1 MIFIRTKFQF
11 GVCRGCGWGWGWI
24 RWIDQLSDSSILPLV
39 KPHNSALGTP
49 ADTATPTAT
58 LTDTPTTTPTDRT
71 WSNRNSPTDPH
82 SNKKVLMLI
91 SFKSP
96 PPHPPSVA
104 VLSVRKSH
112 SMPGPPPFETD
123 SSVSQQPIYLKPF
136 NTMIHRKNNK
146 MALGPPTG
154 FHNRI
159 LLINL
164 VQKPTYQKNRDIIE
178 ILFFLTRSI
187 HLGVGKNIANLIS
200 IIFL

>member
-1 MIFIRTKFQF
+1 M
-11 GVCRGCGWGWGWI
+11 
-24 RWIDQLSDSSILPLV
+24 

-58 LTDTPTTTPTDRT
+58 LTDTPTATPTDRT

-82 SNKKVLMLI
+82 SNKKVLVLI
-91 SFKSP
+91 SFKS

-112 SMPGPPPFETD
+112 SMPGPPAFETD

-146 MALGPPTG
+146 MALKGVPKKNQTGQKCMMDFEQQGFVLGGMANHHRFTANVYTTLGP
-154 FHNRI
+154 
-159 LLINL
+159 
-164 VQKPTYQKNRDIIE
+164 
-178 ILFFLTRSI
+178 
-187 HLGVGKNIANLIS
+187 
-200 IIFL
+200 

>member
-1 MIFIRTKFQF
+1 MSNNYSIYIWSYSIKKSRVFNKET
-11 GVCRGCGWGWGWI
+11 WW
-24 RWIDQLSDSSILPLV
+24 QLL
-39 KPHNSALGTP
+39 
-49 ADTATPTAT
+49 DT
-58 LTDTPTTTPTDRT
+58 
-71 WSNRNSPTDPH
+71 
-82 SNKKVLMLI
+82 V
-91 SFKSP
+91 
-96 PPHPPSVA
+96 PPSVA

-112 SMPGPPPFETD
+112 SMPGPPAFQTD

-146 MALGPPTG
+146 MALGPPTD

-164 VQKPTYQKNRDIIE
+164 VQKPTYPKNRDIIE

>member
-1 MIFIRTKFQF
+1 MDCVRPHLTVSGRT
-11 GVCRGCGWGWGWI
+11 GPCSTVM
-24 RWIDQLSDSSILPLV
+24 DSVRLHRTV
-39 KPHNSALGTP
+39 A
-49 ADTATPTAT
+49 
-58 LTDTPTTTPTDRT
+58 DRT
-71 WSNRNSPTDPH
+71 WSNRNSPSDPH

-96 PPHPPSVA
+96 PSPSSVA
-104 VLSVRKSH
+104 MLSVRKSH
-112 SMPGPPPFETD
+112 SMPGPPALETD
-123 SSVSQQPIYLKPF
+123 SSVSQQPIYFKKRF

-146 MALGPPTG
+146 MALGPPTD

-164 VQKPTYQKNRDIIE
+164 VQKPTYPKNRDIIE